1 MAKRTPIYIEVE
13 PELRDRCKA
22 AAALSGT
29 NLKQWAMDAL
39 TEKLDREGSSEFPP
53 GFIVLNAPEGSLED
67 TLNLVEKLSPKIK
80 AGIGKVT
87 DPVDDLELLRS
98 ERMDDLGG

>member
-29 NLKQWAMDAL
+29 TLKQWAMDAL
-39 TEKLDREGSSEFPP
+39 TEKLEREGSSEFPP

-67 TLNLVEKLSPKIK
+67 TLKLVKKNAEIIK
-80 AGIGKVT
+80 AGSKGPMDAAEDINAM
-87 DPVDDLELLRS
+87 RS
-98 ERMDDLGG
+98 ERLDSILG